1 MTVTDR
7 DGDSDW
13 CPSRVL
19 PIRAPTPNCSHTIF
33 PLRHAFP
40 KISRV
45 SGCLFFLT
53 TPNYY
58 YYYEADPR
66 KTCLRLSRFPA
77 PLVTPAFGFSCSY
90 GIYYMKGRHRR
101 ARFVRIE
108 HDTQLRNFTDAN
120 CTQNIHTNTRIFRRQ
135 SGPEILKARP
145 SVRGGGGHVRATS
158 TVVHGAARSQTCAGA
173 DGDVSV

>member
-1 MTVTDR
+1 MRADPR
-7 DGDSDW
+7 DEAVDACVHASG
-13 CPSRVL
+13 RRAVL
-19 PIRAPTPNCSHTIF
+19 
-33 PLRHAFP
+33 L
-40 KISRV
+40 
-45 SGCLFFLT
+45 
-53 TPNYY
+53 
-58 YYYEADPR
+58 YEADPR
-66 KTCLRLSRFPA
+66 KACLRLSRFPA

-135 SGPEILKARP
+135 SGPEVLKARP

>member
-1 MTVTDR
+1 MRATNNEKRTLQPVTALTNFAASTIL
-7 DGDSDW
+7 DS
-13 CPSRVL
+13 
-19 PIRAPTPNCSHTIF
+19 
-33 PLRHAFP
+33 
-40 KISRV
+40 
-45 SGCLFFLT
+45 SG
-53 TPNYY
+53 
-58 YYYEADPR
+58 YEADPR
-66 KTCLRLSRFPA
+66 KACLRLSRFPA

-135 SGPEILKARP
+135 SGPEVLKARP

>member
-1 MTVTDR
+1 MQRGLRRRRTE
-7 DGDSDW
+7 
-13 CPSRVL
+13 SR
-19 PIRAPTPNCSHTIF
+19 RFWSCSET
-33 PLRHAFP
+33 LLETLLSRCVE
-40 KISRV
+40 ISEFSVVV
-45 SGCLFFLT
+45 SKVSAGQRGT
-53 TPNYY
+53 NRKMRRKYVDN
-58 YYYEADPR
+58 DPR
-66 KTCLRLSRFPA
+66 KACLRLSRFPA

-135 SGPEILKARP
+135 SGPEVLKARP
-145 SVRGGGGHVRATS
+145 SVRGGGGHVRAPS

>member
-1 MTVTDR
+1 MSEGLGAVA
-7 DGDSDW
+7 G
-13 CPSRVL
+13 
-19 PIRAPTPNCSHTIF
+19 
-33 PLRHAFP
+33 FP
-40 KISRV
+40 KKV
-45 SGCLFFLT
+45 
-53 TPNYY
+53 
-58 YYYEADPR
+58 YYEADPR
-66 KTCLRLSRFPA
+66 KACLRLSRFPA

-101 ARFVRIE
+101 DRFVRIE

-135 SGPEILKARP
+135 SGPEVLKARP